1 METQYEELAQR
12 IGLGQSERIPKL
24 FAMLANSA
32 EAELLLALP
41 GNAPSLADSL
51 DRPVEEVERQLQTL
65 FVKGLIFPSF
75 KTDPPS
81 YRLCRDIIQFH
92 DATILW
98 PDAPQDFLDLWQAWT
113 EIEWPD
119 LAKMASE
126 ALPRPGMRII
136 PVGVTVQADG
146 QVLGFEDVKGII
158 ENAENLAVTKCTC
171 RLTAH
176 KCDRTLEA
184 CLQVNNAASYAI
196 SRGTGRKLTKDEA
209 LEIVR
214 KAEEEGLIH
223 ATFNQRNVNHVICNC
238 CGCCCQFLP
247 ILIKN
252 GISVVAPSR
261 FQAEVNPELCNGC
274 EACLDRCYFEAI
286 VMGPKDGSDDELV
299 AQVNPET
306 CLGCGL
312 CKVTC
317 PTEAISMN
325 EVRQSDFVPE
335 KMFG

>member
-1 METQYEELAQR
+1 MDAQYQELAQR

-24 FAMLANSA
+24 FAMLADPD

-41 GNAPSLADSL
+41 GDASSLSEKL
-51 DRPVEEVERQLQTL
+51 GRPKEVVEQQLETL
-65 FVKGLIFPSF
+65 FIKGVIFPSF

-81 YRLCRDIIQFH
+81 YRLSRDIIQFH

-98 PDAPQDFLDLWQAWT
+98 PDAPQSFLDLWQEWT
-113 EIEWPD
+113 DVEWPS
-119 LAKMASE
+119 LAKAASE
-126 ALPRPGMRII
+126 LLPRPGMRII
-136 PVGVTVQADG
+136 PVGATVQADG
-146 QVLGFEDVKGII
+146 QVLAFEDVKGII
-158 ENAENLAVTKCTC
+158 DCAEKLAVTKCTC
-171 RLTAH
+171 RLVAH

-184 CLQVNNAASYAI
+184 CIQVNNAASYAI
-196 SRGTGRKLTKDEA
+196 SRGTGRPLTKQEA

-223 ATFNQRNVNHVICNC
+223 TTFNQRSVDHIICNC

-247 ILIKN
+247 ILIKQ

-261 FQAEVNPELCNGC
+261 FQAEVDPDECNGC
-274 EACLDRCYFEAI
+274 EVCLERCYFGAI
-286 VMGPKDGSDDELV
+286 EMGPKEGDKEALI
-299 AQVNPET
+299 AQVKTEV

-317 PTEAISMN
+317 PTEAIAMR
-325 EVRQSDFVPE
+325 EIRPSDFVPE
-335 KMFG
+335 KAFG

>member
-1 METQYEELAQR
+1 MEAQYKELAQR

-24 FAMLANSA
+24 FAMLADSA

-41 GNAPSLADSL
+41 GDASSLAEKL
-51 DRPVEEVERQLQTL
+51 DRPKEDVEQQLQTL
-65 FVKGLIFPSF
+65 FVKGVIFPSF

-81 YRLCRDIIQFH
+81 YRLGRDIIQFH

-98 PDAPQDFLDLWQAWT
+98 PDAPQEFLDLWQEWT
-113 EIEWPD
+113 EVEWPS
-119 LAKMASE
+119 LAKAVSE
-126 ALPRPGMRII
+126 ILPRPGMRII
-136 PVGVTVQADG
+136 PVGVTVQSDS
-146 QVLGFEDVKGII
+146 QVLAFEDVKGII
-158 ENAENLAVTKCTC
+158 ENAKKLAVTKCTC
-171 RLTAH
+171 RLVAH

-196 SRGTGRKLTKDEA
+196 SRGTGRQITKDEA

-223 ATFNQRNVNHVICNC
+223 ATFNQRSVDHVICNC

-247 ILIKN
+247 ILIKQ

-261 FQAEVNPELCNGC
+261 FHAEVDPELCSGC
-274 EACLDRCYFEAI
+274 ETCVERCYFGAI
-286 VMGPKDGSDDELV
+286 EMRPKDGEEEDLV
-299 AQVNPET
+299 AQVNSES

-317 PTEAISMN
+317 PTEAISMR
-325 EVRQSDFVPE
+325 EVRPSDFVPE
-335 KMFG
+335 RAFG

>member
-1 METQYEELAQR
+1 MDDQYQELAQR

-24 FAMLANSA
+24 FAMLADSA

-41 GNAPSLADSL
+41 GDAPLLAEKL
-51 DRPVEEVERQLQTL
+51 GRPEEEVKQQLQTL

-81 YRLCRDIIQFH
+81 YRLSRDIIQFH

-98 PDAPQDFLDLWQAWT
+98 PDAPQEFLDLWQEWT
-113 EIEWPD
+113 EAEWPS
-119 LAKMASE
+119 LAKATSE
-126 ALPRPGMRII
+126 VLPRPGMRII

-146 QVLGFEDVKGII
+146 QVLAFEDVKALI

-171 RLTAH
+171 RLVAH

-184 CLQVNNAASYAI
+184 CLQVNNAASYAVA
-196 SRGTGRKLTKDEA
+196 RGTGRQVTKDEA

-223 ATFNQRNVNHVICNC
+223 TTFNQRTVRHIICNC
-238 CGCCCQFLP
+238 CGCCCQFFP
-247 ILIKN
+247 ILIKH

-261 FQAEVNPELCNGC
+261 FQAQVDPNLCGSC
-274 EACLDRCYFEAI
+274 ETCLDRCYFGAI
-286 VMGPKDGSDDELV
+286 KMAPRDGDEDELV
-299 AQVNPET
+299 AQINPEI

-317 PTEAISMN
+317 SNEAISME
-325 EVRQSDFVPE
+325 EVRPSDFVPE
-335 KMFG
+335 QAFG